1 MNKAI
6 DHIGIVVRNIEEEAK
21 RYKELVGIELVHT
34 AVHEAFDVKVGF
46 LDCGNTEIELLE
58 PLSTEGGIGRYLE
71 KRGPGLHHI
80 CFETEDIEAHLERLK
95 KDGVELIDQ
104 KARDGA
110 VGDVAFLHPKAGGG
124 TLIELNQ
131 ITKSL
136 PWRAHRR

>member
-1 MNKAI
+1 MIKAI

-21 RYKELVGIELVHT
+21 RYKALVGVELVHT

-58 PLSTEGGIGRYLE
+58 PLSIEGGIGRYLE

-95 KDGVELIDQ
+95 NGGVELIDQ
-104 KARDGA
+104 KPRDGA
-110 VGDVAFLHPKAGGG
+110 VGDVAFLHPRAGGG
-124 TLIELNQ
+124 ALIELNQ
-131 ITKSL
+131 LTKTL
-136 PWRAHRR
+136 PWREHKR